1 MGPGAVSAFTRVFD
15 ALWAGTTQKL
25 SQRKR
30 EPQLLSPCSSASC
43 SHSRRDFLTCVGVA
57 AATAALPSTSP
68 LAQPAPTPNP
78 RRIDVHHHCYPKPWF
93 DKYRTQL
100 LSADSDPEVLRD
112 WSPQKNIEHMD
123 RNGIATGIASLGNPS
138 VWTPDVQEGRRL
150 ARSSNEFMAQMARD
164 FPGRFGLFAAIP
176 LPDQDGSL
184 QEIEYAFDTLK
195 ADGIGLLTSYG
206 DKYPGDPAF
215 AGVFAELNRRKAV
228 VFIHP
233 SVANCCRRL
242 LPGIADTAVEYP
254 FDEVRC
260 IMSLL
265 FGGTFSKFSD
275 IRFIFT
281 HAGGPLPV
289 LAARLEQ
296 QMRHPEIAAR
306 IPRGLPYELKKLHY
320 EVANSTISAP
330 AMAAITALVPPSQL
344 LFGTDFPYVAM
355 EKTVGGLAELGYA
368 PDMLRAINRD
378 NAEQLFPRFK
388 A

>member
-1 MGPGAVSAFTRVFD
+1 V
-15 ALWAGTTQKL
+15 
-25 SQRKR
+25 
-30 EPQLLSPCSSASC
+30 LLNSCRSPSC
-43 SHSRRDFLTCVGVA
+43 THSRRQFLTCAGA
-57 AATAALPSTSP
+57 AAASTTLPSSL
-68 LAQPAPTPNP
+68 LAQPAAPANA
-78 RRIDVHHHCYPKPWF
+78 RRIDVHHHCYPKLWF

-100 LSADSDPEVLRD
+100 LAADSDPEVLKD

-138 VWTPDVQEGRRL
+138 VWTPDVQVGRSL

-164 FPGRFGLFAAIP
+164 YPGRFGVFAAIP
-176 LPDQDGSL
+176 LPDQEGSL
-184 QEIEYAFDTLK
+184 KEIAYAFDVLK

-215 AGVFAELNRRKAV
+215 APVFDELNRRKAV

-242 LPGIADTAVEYP
+242 QPGIADTAVEYP

-296 QMRHPEIAAR
+296 QMRHPEFAAR
-306 IPRGLPYELKKLHY
+306 IPNGIAYELKKLHY
-320 EVANSTISAP
+320 EVANSTVSAP
-330 AMAAITALVPPSQL
+330 AMAAIAALVPPSQL
-344 LFGTDFPYVAM
+344 LFGTDFPYVPM
-355 EKTVGGLAELGYA
+355 EKTVGGLAALGYA
-368 PDMLRAINRD
+368 PEMLRAINRD
-378 NAEQLFPRFK
+378 NAEKLFPRFG